1 MTIVVDKKLCR
12 SHIIY
17 SARYKMFCCQQVYL
31 KGGGH
36 GKIIA
41 DFIGQIFSLSSVK
54 TENIIFIIFG
64 IH

>member
-1 MTIVVDKKLCR
+1 ME
-12 SHIIY
+12 
-17 SARYKMFCCQQVYL
+17 
-31 KGGGH
+31 GGH
-36 GKIIA
+36 GKITA

>member
-1 MTIVVDKKLCR
+1 MNSAVACCCNMTSRKKQCT
-12 SHIIY
+12 SYH
-17 SARYKMFCCQQVYL
+17 L

-36 GKIIA
+36 GKITA

-54 TENIIFIIFG
+54 TKNIIFIIFG